1 MGFSDKMCH
10 DVAKDIITKTF
21 LVKYQPTIKE
31 GKSWYE
37 NLNNFLISEWDR
49 LQESEDI
56 ESQFTDNEE
65 HMIANDAMNIL
76 LDKLNV
82 DEDEFEEHEQDVD
95 WMRFDDI
102 IGHYCCSV

>member
-1 MGFSDKMCH
+1 MNNPQYMSG
-10 DVAKDIITKTF
+10 T
-21 LVKYQPTIKE
+21 
-31 GKSWYE
+31 G
-37 NLNNFLISEWDR
+37 NNFLVSEWDR

-65 HMIANDAMNIL
+65 HMITSDAMDIL